1 MKKSAKALEYGGYAF
16 ALILAITIRLTGASA
31 WWIAGVVVFIFAWG
45 GYFRKLSG
53 DRKKARETEKTDP
66 RIVHSTQS
74 SPRHVD
80 VTQRVGKN
88 TLQKRRFPATWT

>member
-45 GYFRKLSG
+45 GYFR
-53 DRKKARETEKTDP
+53 
-66 RIVHSTQS
+66 
-74 SPRHVD
+74 
-80 VTQRVGKN
+80 
-88 TLQKRRFPATWT
+88 